1 MNYETRHE
9 TFSSESHILP
19 QGAKMKILT
28 VAEAAR
34 LVGKDRKTLYRMMD
48 SGQLSF
54 NVQINGRK
62 GIDPAELW
70 RVFPKSVP
78 CHSNESV
85 SHNATDVTDA
95 TEKRDNS
102 ETFSETNSV
111 AILQAQLDAA
121 LAREKVA
128 LEREQAAMERERQA
142 VARETWLRER
152 LAESERERL
161 DLAHRLLPPGKD
173 ATDETETQTVAQDK
187 APRKSWWQRLF
198 G

>member
-1 MNYETRHE
+1 
-9 TFSSESHILP
+9 
-19 QGAKMKILT
+19 MKS
-28 VAEAAR
+28 
-34 LVGKDRKTLYRMMD
+34 GK
-48 SGQLSF
+48 LSF
-54 NVQINGRK
+54 KVTADGRRV
-62 GIDPAELW
+62 IDPAELW
-70 RVFPKSVP
+70 RVFPKSAP
-78 CHSNESV
+78 CHNKGTVPQDTTE
-85 SHNATDVTDA
+85 A
-95 TEKRDNS
+95 TERGGNS
-102 ETFSETNSV
+102 EAFSETSPV

-142 VARETWLRER
+142 VERETWLRER